1 MDAHP
6 FLSTS
11 GLRAPKTGIMALG
24 DKLNEWQAAGLI
36 DAAAAARIQAHE
48 DAHAPPVWLWA
59 VAGLGFLALALGIVA
74 VIGSNWDA
82 IPAAVKLGTHFLLM
96 VGAAV
101 AAWIGM
107 RRRRRWLGEGA
118 LFLLACLSLGGL
130 ALQAQIYQLS
140 GEIWRLLMTWL
151 ALAGPALLLA
161 GRTRLTAFGFSGMAI
176 WAMASCAAAM
186 DGSSASERL
195 IQGVAMA
202 APWLLVAIGAFYTA
216 RRPFGG
222 GLTEAGLVVILP
234 AVSLAHLAWA
244 GTVTGGDA
252 GQMLVRMIPVAA
264 AAALALWLV
273 VRFERLPRDIAVS
286 LLSGPAIA
294 LALAICIPHGDDWP
308 SRLVGALIY
317 GAMWAAV
324 GYTAARAGYR
334 LLFGVAVGAVAVRLF
349 IVYFELFGS
358 LAMTGLGLIAAGVLL
373 ILLAYASRRLLREV
387 PA

>member
-1 MDAHP
+1 
-6 FLSTS
+6 
-11 GLRAPKTGIMALG
+11 MALS
-24 DKLNEWQAAGLI
+24 DKLNEWQTAGLI

-48 DAHAPPVWLWA
+48 DAHARPIWLWA
-59 VAGLGFLALALGIVA
+59 VAGLGFLALALGIIA

-82 IPAAVKLGTHFLLM
+82 IPAAVKLGVHYLLM
-96 VGAAV
+96 AGSAA
-101 AAWIGM
+101 AAWIGV
-107 RRRRRWLGEGA
+107 RQRRRWLGEGA
-118 LFLLACLSLGGL
+118 LFLLACLALGGL

-176 WAMASCAAAM
+176 WALASCAAAM
-186 DGSSASERL
+186 DGSSAGELL

-202 APWLLVAIGAFYTA
+202 APWLLVAIGALYTA

-222 GLTEAGLVVILP
+222 GLTEAGLAVILP
-234 AVSLAHLAWA
+234 AISLAHLAWA
-244 GTVTGGDA
+244 GTISSSDA
-252 GQMLVRMIPVAA
+252 GEMLMRMIPVAA
-264 AAALALWLV
+264 AAVLSLWLV
-273 VRFERLPRDIAVS
+273 LRFARLPRDVAVS
-286 LLSGPAIA
+286 LLIGPAIA
-294 LALAICIPHGDDWP
+294 LTLAICIPHNDDWP
-308 SRLVGALIY
+308 SRLVGALVY

-334 LLFGVAVGAVAVRLF
+334 LLFGVAVGAIAVRLF

-358 LAMTGLGLIAAGVLL
+358 MAMTGLGLIAAGVLL